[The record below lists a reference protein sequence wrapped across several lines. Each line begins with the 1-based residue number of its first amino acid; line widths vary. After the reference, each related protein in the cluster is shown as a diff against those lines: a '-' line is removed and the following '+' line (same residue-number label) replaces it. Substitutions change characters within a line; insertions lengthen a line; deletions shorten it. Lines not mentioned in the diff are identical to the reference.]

1 MMIDAGPI
9 WIKCIFAEEI
19 NIIRMETLKEKL
31 EMVKSSEGFINH
43 MSNIA
48 KSLLSEYQIR
58 KGEKRYDILEIEFYY
73 FDKDHPDIITYPRT
87 AESGD
92 WFFHQSGV
100 DLCFKSVVV
109 RNENT
114 KDDGRQGTINP
125 ENSHFGGILI
135 RAIRRGDGTLFLGPL
150 NTCDELFDR
159 LNAFG
164 NNDDLM
170 PLIEKRESAK
180 PYEEKSYSRYFKFS
194 SDSTK
199 KKDTLSKGY
208 MTYNND
214 IKLGICIEEKYR
226 YSLLDEVEPVCKK
239 LATYKRTVNLIDKP
253 SLPAPKPL

>member
-1 MMIDAGPI
+1 MIDAGTLC
-9 WIKCIFAEEI
+9 IKCIFAEKF

-31 EMVKSSEGFINH
+31 EMVKSSEDFKNQMDG
-43 MSNIA
+43 IA
-48 KSLLSEYQIR
+48 KSLLCDYQIK

-73 FDKDHPDIITYPRT
+73 FDKGHPDIITYPRT

-109 RNENT
+109 RDENT
-114 KDDGRQGTINP
+114 KNDGRQGTINP
-125 ENSHFGGILI
+125 QNSHFGGILI
-135 RAIRRGDGTLFLGPL
+135 RAIRRGDGALFLGPL

-170 PLIEKRESAK
+170 PLIEKRETGK
-180 PYEEKSYSRYFKFS
+180 PDEKKKHSRYFKFS
-194 SDSTK
+194 TDSNK
-199 KKDTLSKGY
+199 KRDTLSKDY
-208 MTYNND
+208 TTCNND
-214 IKLGICIEEKYR
+214 ITLGICIEAKYR

-239 LATYKRTVNLIDKP
+239 LATYKRTVELIDKP
-253 SLPAPKPL
+253 SLLEPKPQ

>member
-1 MMIDAGPI
+1 
-9 WIKCIFAEEI
+9 
-19 NIIRMETLKEKL
+19 METLKEKL

-43 MSNIA
+43 MSDIA
-48 KSLLSEYQIR
+48 KSLLCDYQIR

-73 FDKDHPDIITYPRT
+73 FDKNYPDIITYPRT

-109 RNENT
+109 RDENT

-150 NTCDELFDR
+150 NTCYELFDR

-170 PLIEKRESAK
+170 PLIEKRETAK
-180 PYEEKSYSRYFKFS
+180 TGEMKNRKRYFKFS

-199 KKDTLSKGY
+199 KKEASLKYYT
-208 MTYNND
+208 TYNND
-214 IKLGICIEEKYR
+214 ITLEKLIENEYR

-239 LATYKRTVNLIDKP
+239 LATYKRTVGLTDKP
-253 SLPAPKPL
+253 GSPAPKPL